1 MSFYSE
7 AREVFNF
14 KEKDFQE
21 ITNLPKGFANGT
33 YKNDVCPSLVY
44 SVNIDDGFYVKI
56 YVDYKDMENREIQ
69 GTKRYMFDVVTPDY
83 NYTLFVDTWQ
93 DVLKISPV
101 SVEICKALFQGE
113 NATAKELMDKY
124 DFE

>member
-7 AREVFNF
+7 AREVFGF
-14 KEKDFQE
+14 TPEDFE
-21 ITNLPKGFANGT
+21 DVAILPQGFTNGT
-33 YKNDVCPSLVY
+33 YKNDVCPSLLHDV
-44 SVNIDDGFYVKI
+44 SVDDGFYVKI
-56 YVDYKDMENREIQ
+56 YVDYKDMEKREIQ

-93 DVLKISPV
+93 DVLKISSV
-101 SVEICKALFQGE
+101 SMEICKALFQGE

-124 DFE
+124 NFE